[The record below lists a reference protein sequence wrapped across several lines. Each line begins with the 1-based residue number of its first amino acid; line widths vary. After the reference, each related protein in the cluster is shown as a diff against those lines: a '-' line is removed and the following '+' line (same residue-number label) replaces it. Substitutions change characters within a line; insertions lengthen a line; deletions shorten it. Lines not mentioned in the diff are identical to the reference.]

1 MGNAFPKRFKYN
13 PFDYAEFKT
22 TTRGGSLRAFLIWKL
37 ELELKT
43 PPSSEFDIPVNFMRD
58 LIPQLE
64 LNQEEHH
71 CALFELCKTKDTGT
85 IYARLVKYP
94 A

>member
-22 TTRGGSLRAFLIWKL
+22 STRGDSLKAFLIWKL

-43 PPSSEFDIPVNFMRD
+43 
-58 LIPQLE
+58 
-64 LNQEEHH
+64 
-71 CALFELCKTKDTGT
+71 
-85 IYARLVKYP
+85 IYCLKYYQN
-94 A
+94 